1 MIMGGWKE
9 TSILLIAY
17 ILEGEGLMAN
27 ITKQKR
33 DQMIAF
39 LKGLKAVHN
48 DDASVRAFNEIENH
62 LKDKKF
68 GIVFEEHTEE
78 VDEKL
83 VDYIP
88 VFSEDE
94 NRKILK
100 DKEQKWNFLIEG
112 DNLQSLYLLE
122 KTHFGKIDCIYID
135 PPYNTGAKTWKYN
148 NDYVDK
154 RDTYR
159 HSKWLSM
166 MSVPFINVIIVIFP
180 CFSAL

>member
-1 MIMGGWKE
+1 
-9 TSILLIAY
+9 
-17 ILEGEGLMAN
+17 MAN
-27 ITKQKR
+27 LTKQKR

-39 LKGLKAVHN
+39 LEELKKEHS
-48 DDASVRAFNEIENH
+48 DDTSVRAFNEIVNH
-62 LKDKKF
+62 LNDKKF

-122 KTHFGKIDCIYID
+122 KTHFGKIDCIYIEI
-135 PPYNTGAKTWKYN
+135 KTRY
-148 NDYVDK
+148 
-154 RDTYR
+154 
-159 HSKWLSM
+159 LIQ
-166 MSVPFINVIIVIFP
+166 FNV
-180 CFSAL
+180 A